1 MNRINAVIVLVGIAV
16 GVAVAQTPNDV
27 FQRGNEFYRAGRF
40 AEAAR
45 EYELIL
51 KQGYTS
57 APLYFNLGNAYY
69 RLGELPQAILAYE
82 RAARLDPGDPDVQM
96 NLKLANL
103 RTVDRIEPV
112 PELFLVTWLREL
124 TAVLPLP
131 AALSIGAAVWVI
143 LFLLLT
149 ILNFFPRLS
158 WVNIL
163 RWGIM
168 GSGVIVLLFAVLLTL
183 EVTQAG
189 DQHEA
194 IVTSQVVT
202 AKNSPDAQSV
212 DAFVVHG
219 GLKVRLSDEVGNWVK
234 ITLADGKVGWVQQ
247 TDVEQIVPE
256 GSA

>member
-1 MNRINAVIVLVGIAV
+1 MNRIYATIVLVGLAV
-16 GVAVAQTPNDV
+16 SAVVAQTPGDV

-45 EYELIL
+45 EYESIL

-57 APLYFNLGNAYY
+57 SPLYFNLGNAYY

-112 PELFLVTWLREL
+112 PELFLVTWLEEL

-131 AALSIGAAVWVI
+131 TALSIGAAVWVI

-149 ILNFFPRLS
+149 ILNLFPRLS

-168 GSGVIVLLFAVLLTL
+168 GSGAIALLFAVLLTL

-219 GLKVRLSDEVGNWVK
+219 GLKVRLSDQVGSWVK

-247 TDVEQIVPE
+247 NNVEQIVPE